1 MDPISMGAGLDAS
14 MASAE
19 SLISSDS
26 LQSQLQGQMQMQKVM
41 QKYNAISTFIKNL
54 SDMQKEA
61 INNSKSNG

>member
-1 MDPISMGAGLDAS
+1 

-26 LQSQLQGQMQMQKVM
+26 LQSQLQGQMQMQTVM